1 MPCGLLFRY
10 LRTRLEA
17 KKRRREERVNG
28 ENDVNSPK
36 ETSKRASTSETDKA
50 KASILSQWL
59 AGRNKSTDLTLTL
72 TDKLVNGLSI
82 TPKSKPGVSAPPWA
96 TLTDSRSQP
105 PQEPPP
111 EEPIDPAKSYLT
123 RLPRELKLEII
134 DHICSHQTRFVNDP
148 TAVAFSKRSN
158 LVNLRLSVHVHGSG
172 VW

>member
-1 MPCGLLFRY
+1 M
-10 LRTRLEA
+10 
-17 KKRRREERVNG
+17 NG

-50 KASILSQWL
+50 KTSILSQWL
-59 AGRNKSTDLTLTL
+59 AGRNKPTDLTLTL

-82 TPKSKPGVSAPPWA
+82 AHKSKPGVSAPLWT
-96 TLTDSRSQP
+96 TLSDTLPPRSQP

-111 EEPIDPAKSYLT
+111 EEPIDPEKSYLT

-148 TAVAFSKRSN
+148 TAIAFSKRSN
-158 LVNLRLSVHVHGSG
+158 LVNLRLSVHVHESG